1 MTQSTDRLRRFKE
14 VLRLHGEHQQLR
26 APRGSGISSGARAQP
41 ARFRSA
47 SGITLNHNG
56 GSRVDHFAADR
67 ARKNRHAEVAA
78 PHESDVGGA
87 AVIFTHSAKPIG
99 ARDPLRSP
107 HVFCRPDP

>member
-1 MTQSTDRLRRFKE
+1 MTQCTDRLRRFKE
-14 VLRLHGEHQQLR
+14 VLRFHGEHQQLR
-26 APRGSGISSGARAQP
+26 STRGSRVISRARAQP

-47 SGITLNHNG
+47 SGIAFDDNG
-56 GSRVDHFAADR
+56 GRWVDHFAADR
-67 ARKNRHAEVAA
+67 ARKDRHAEVATT
-78 PHESDVGGA
+78 HESDVGRV